1 MTYHKLFLSMA
12 IIAFVF
18 AGCSSKVDIKKG
30 DKLVVVETLRE
41 KAETQWE
48 DSYTDGFTA
57 EIPKGT
63 VLEVLYNPRT
73 GANIFECRPVEVNGN
88 TDPSAVEE
96 FFVPEHI
103 RNKYG
108 YSGYSFAIKTEYLGT
123 KVKKADK

>member
-1 MTYHKLFLSMA
+1 MQQQSGYQEGRQT
-12 IIAFVF
+12 
-18 AGCSSKVDIKKG
+18 GCSRDFK
-30 DKLVVVETLRE
+30 E

-73 GANIFECRPVEVNGN
+73 GANIIECRPIEVGGKS
-88 TDPSAVEE
+88 DASAVEE

-103 RNKYG
+103 RNKDG
-108 YSGYSFAIKTEYLGT
+108 YAGYSFAIKKEFLGT